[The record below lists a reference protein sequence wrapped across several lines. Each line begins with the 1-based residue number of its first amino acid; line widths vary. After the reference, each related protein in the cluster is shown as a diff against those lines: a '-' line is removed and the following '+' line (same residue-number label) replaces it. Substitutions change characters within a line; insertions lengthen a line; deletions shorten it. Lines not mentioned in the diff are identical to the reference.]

1 MAYRTPAPLHT
12 VGILVRALLGLA
24 LLAALL
30 VGTPYVLLLVGTQ
43 PTDLSGGIDV
53 LLRPDDGTLFFTA
66 ITCIG
71 WVAWAAFALS
81 VVLEIVAVTRRR
93 SAPRL
98 RGLGGLQ
105 SMASFLVGGIVL
117 LAPTAASAAT
127 STPAHAVTAT
137 QTVSTSTTSATSST
151 PTATENTNGPN
162 YTVSSSTELPWDL
175 AEKYLGSG
183 QRWQDIAALNP
194 DIPGLAAG
202 DHYLPKGAVIK
213 LPADACP
220 AQATHTTNANAAASK
235 TTASSKS
242 SGQNNGR
249 EYVVQPGDYLS
260 KIAQRQLGD
269 AAEWPELFEANK
281 GEQQPHGHTF
291 SNPDLIFPGQELT
304 LPADAN
310 APSETDS
317 SAAHDTARPGD
328 KQDSTPHTPATEAP
342 HEGAQQGGEA
352 REDHATATP
361 GQGSEGRGETSQAPS
376 HGAETVPKPSASH
389 SPDHATTPS
398 QRPETQ
404 SPETAQPTPSTSSSP
419 SSTTT
424 NSPAPTSTG
433 EAQQGD
439 NNGSLIGAVGLAASG
454 VFAAAVLLTL
464 GTRRLLQRRGL
475 RRGNRIPMPTGR
487 AAATELALRSVDASV
502 ELQLLDAMLR
512 TAALNLAKQDGVL
525 PELVAVRLGEQGVLL
540 HLAEETEPVA
550 PFTTADGTAASTV
563 WWCPS
568 TTDQLLD
575 GDELREID
583 PPYPGLLAL
592 GAGDDNSIVLVD
604 LEQLGAIHLTGERRQ
619 QVLRMAAIALALS
632 PLGGQIEL
640 AVAGED
646 TAPGLTMLDQHRITP
661 HPDLARALDA
671 FAAHQAEQQRTLI
684 EFGPAGLAVARLEE
698 EVEELWPM
706 VLLADLDA
714 CPDPDVIGRG
724 WELLD
729 DQPYAALAML
739 TSSTDVPVPDDVW
752 VVDTDAEYV
761 TVPGTDV
768 QCTLSGCS
776 DDEYADVLELVLT
789 ADLPV
794 QPDVPS
800 PPAPAPV
807 AASDDETGSAAGAGG
822 DEGVLLVKS
831 TSGSASPT
839 ALSSGP
845 VGPLAAIADLE
856 DGPEGDDGAEET
868 PPGPAEPAVAG
879 LPDRSVAAGPRSAGS
894 ANGLESAREAAA
906 TDAPGDHGLLTP
918 QPSESSGTV
927 APASLPLPRVSVR
940 LPQSTDD
947 SAVPAAAPS
956 AASDGPVVRVLGAVG
971 LDGAHGDIL
980 SNRKTTALELAAW
993 LVLHPGANAHQV
1005 DEVLAPHGRISRDT
1019 RNSRIR
1025 ELRKW
1030 LGNDA
1035 DGVLHLPH
1043 IATQP
1048 DKLFRL
1054 AGVDCDW
1061 LTFQQLVDDR
1071 SGDDTARELRL
1082 KSALDLVGGRPFSG
1096 IPARRYVWA
1105 EDITQDIIKK
1115 IVHAAD
1121 ELAERRL
1128 QHGDGRSALW
1138 AANRGL
1144 HVAREA
1150 EQLWRHRF
1158 RAHALLGQDEE
1169 LEDAIRALEALLLE
1183 LGCSMDDETDEVLRL
1198 LQAARR

>member
-1 MAYRTPAPLHT
+1 MPHTPIPPRRTVALPLA
-12 VGILVRALLGLA
+12 VVRGLCA
-24 LLAALL
+24 LAALA
-30 VGTPYVLLLVGTQ
+30 LLLVGVPWLLLQIGTLPSSV
-43 PTDLSGGIDV
+43 PTGAEARDALM
-53 LLRPDDGTLFFTA
+53 RPDDGTGLMTLL
-66 ITCIG
+66 T
-71 WVAWAAFALS
+71 VASWIAWLWLTFPVL
-81 VVLEIVAVTRRR
+81 LEIGAVVARRTT
-93 SAPRL
+93 PRL
-98 RGLGGLQ
+98 PGMGTGQRLAGFLLG
-105 SMASFLVGGIVL
+105 SIL
-117 LAPTAASAAT
+117 LASPAAAASAAT
-127 STPAHAVTAT
+127 PAIASTAPHAPTTTATAAGVQTPAPP
-137 QTVSTSTTSATSST
+137 Q
-151 PTATENTNGPN
+151 
-162 YTVSSSTELPWDL
+162 
-175 AEKYLGSG
+175 
-183 QRWQDIAALNP
+183 
-194 DIPGLAAG
+194 
-202 DHYLPKGAVIK
+202 
-213 LPADACP
+213 
-220 AQATHTTNANAAASK
+220 
-235 TTASSKS
+235 
-242 SGQNNGR
+242 
-249 EYVVQPGDYLS
+249 
-260 KIAQRQLGD
+260 
-269 AAEWPELFEANK
+269 
-281 GEQQPHGHTF
+281 
-291 SNPDLIFPGQELT
+291 
-304 LPADAN
+304 
-310 APSETDS
+310 
-317 SAAHDTARPGD
+317 
-328 KQDSTPHTPATEAP
+328 TPATEVPRAAAAAAAVGQ
-342 HEGAQQGGEA
+342 HTVGEGGSTWWELAEQFLGDGTRYEELQHLDPELSTTATVLPAGTTLRVPSDA
-352 REDHATATP
+352 ATAVSSTVDEGLHTQLAAAAEQADEREHVVEPGDTLWGIAKQELGDGAKYPELFAATTGKPQPDGLPQVEDPDLIRP
-361 GQGSEGRGETSQAPS
+361 GQEI
-376 HGAETVPKPSASH
+376 TVPVAEDAQSPSGSGLGTGSGHHDTQPATPKSDAPDSEHTQTPDHGSSGPQESRASSHESEASSTPSPAH
-389 SPDHATTPS
+389 SPTAESRTPS
-398 QRPETQ
+398 QPAETH
-404 SPETAQPTPSTSSSP
+404 SPETAQPTPSASGSSS
-419 SSTTT
+419 STAT
-424 NSPAPTSTG
+424 NTPAPTSAG
-433 EAQQGD
+433 EAEQGD
-439 NNGSLIGAVGLAASG
+439 DIGSLIGAVGLAASG
-454 VFAAAVLLTL
+454 VFAAGILLTL

-487 AAATELALRSVDASV
+487 TATTELALRSVDASV

-512 TAALNLAKQDGVL
+512 TAALSLAEQDGVL

-550 PFTTADGTAASTV
+550 PFTTADGTAASAV

-575 GDELREID
+575 GEELREID

-619 QVLRMAAIALALS
+619 QVLRMAAITLALS

-646 TAPGLTMLDQHRITP
+646 TAPGLTMLDQQRVTP
-661 HPDLARALDA
+661 HPDLARALAA
-671 FAAHQAEQQRTLI
+671 FAAHQVEQQRTLT
-684 EFGPAGLAVARLEE
+684 EFGPDGLAVARLEE

-714 CPDPDVIGRG
+714 CPDPDVIGEG

-729 DQPYAALAML
+729 GQPYAAMAML
-739 TSSTDVPVPDDVW
+739 TSSTDVPGAPEDVW
-752 VVDTDAEYV
+752 VVDTDAAYV

-800 PPAPAPV
+800 PPAPAAPG
-807 AASDDETGSAAGAGG
+807 AAADDETGYAAGAGG

-856 DGPEGDDGAEET
+856 DDPEDDDGAEET
-868 PPGPAEPAVAG
+868 APGPAAPAVAW
-879 LPDRSVAAGPRSAGS
+879 LTDENATAGPRSAES
-894 ANGLESAREAAA
+894 ANGLEPAREAAA
-906 TDAPGDHGLLTP
+906 TDAPTGHGPLTT

-956 AASDGPVVRVLGAVG
+956 AASGGPVVRVLGAVG

-1105 EDITQDIIKK
+1105 EDITQDIIKR

-1150 EQLWRHRF
+1150 EQLWRHRI